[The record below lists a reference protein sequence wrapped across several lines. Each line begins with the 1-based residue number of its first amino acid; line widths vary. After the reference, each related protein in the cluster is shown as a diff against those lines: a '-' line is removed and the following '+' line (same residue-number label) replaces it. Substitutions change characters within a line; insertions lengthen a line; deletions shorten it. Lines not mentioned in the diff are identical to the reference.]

1 MSTVTVTILGKP
13 IGKGR
18 PRFSTAGGFARSYT
32 PAKTVEYENLV
43 RMEWEKTGAK
53 KLEGAISATIIC
65 HFPIPKSV
73 SKKRRAL
80 MDGRFYTSKPDC
92 DNIAKIILDALNG
105 IAYDDDSQVAM
116 LSVTKLYNADETMVK
131 VTLVEGG
138 RDGIQT

>member
-1 MSTVTVTILGKP
+1 MSTVTFTILGKP

-18 PRFSTAGGFARSYT
+18 PRFSTAGGYARSYT

-53 KLEGAISATIIC
+53 KLEGVISAVIYAY
-65 HFPIPKSV
+65 FPIPKSV
-73 SKKRRAL
+73 SKKKRAL

-105 IAYDDDSQVAM
+105 IAYDDDSQVAS
-116 LSVTKLYNADETMVK
+116 LRVKKLYDAEETK
-131 VTLVEGG
+131 VVVELAEV
-138 RDGIQT
+138 